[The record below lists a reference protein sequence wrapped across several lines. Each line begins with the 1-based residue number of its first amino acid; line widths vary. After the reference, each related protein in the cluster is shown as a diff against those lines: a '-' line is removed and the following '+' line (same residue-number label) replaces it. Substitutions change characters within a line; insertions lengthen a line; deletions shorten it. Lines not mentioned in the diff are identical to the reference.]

1 MNEKIIN
8 EIEIRKAIQVLKPDG
23 ELFEVRI
30 IGSSSKPM
38 SGYFKNA
45 DALIQAFGK
54 VDLRDTNI
62 YITINQIDNSLA
74 SRKQANHFI
83 KGATSTSDNDVNGYE
98 YLFID
103 LDPQRST
110 GISSS
115 REEYLEACQRAKNIA
130 QYLENLGFEKP
141 IKAVSGNGAHLLYRI
156 KLANNDKNKKLVER
170 CLKALALLFNDDV
183 VQVDTSNFNPSRV
196 CKLYGTLAQKGADT
210 EERPHRMSRIFEYP
224 DEVKV
229 TDIKYLEKL
238 SKEYPEEKKP
248 TPSRYNNYNTGT
260 FDVEEWMNRYNIR
273 YKEGTWRDGCKKYIL
288 EECPFDNNH
297 KAPDSM
303 ILVQSNGAIGFKC
316 LHNSCADKTWR
327 DVRLMFEPD
336 AYDKPSDD
344 DRIERGW
351 KEHNKSK
358 KVDEVLYEPI
368 RQETLDEPMFE
379 TIKMIFEKKE
389 EEEVYIKTCYNEIDR
404 KMRGLQKGCISVVS
418 GLRGSAKSTWLS
430 NVGLN
435 AVNNN
440 QTVIVY
446 SGELSDQNF
455 AKWYFLQAAGK
466 SKVVASKMFE
476 NAYYVP
482 ENIKEKISDWTGE
495 KLWLYNNKYGN
506 DFNMISKVLVEKIK
520 ERQADLVILDN
531 LMALNLEMYDR
542 DKYEA
547 QTKFV
552 QSLKNIANLCNV
564 HIIFVAHPRK
574 AMGFLRLDDISGS
587 GNITNYVDNAFI
599 VHRRN
604 EDFKRL
610 GKQMF
615 GWKDDHY
622 LMQANV
628 TNVVEICKDRNN
640 GNQDVFIPLYYEPET
655 KRLKNTPVENVIY
668 GWNTDA
674 DGFTQLDDDELRKI
688 PF

>member
-1 MNEKIIN
+1 MIQEKIIN
-8 EIEIRKAIQVLKPDG
+8 ELEIRKTIQILKPG
-23 ELFEVRI
+23 NQLFEVRV
-30 IGSSSKPM
+30 IGDRKPL

-45 DALIQAFGK
+45 DTLIQK
-54 VDLRDTNI
+54 LHSVDLRKTNVYMTLNQVNNGLFSRIQSEKFVSGGKATGDTE
-62 YITINQIDNSLA
+62 ID
-74 SRKQANHFI
+74 
-83 KGATSTSDNDVNGYE
+83 GYNF
-98 YLFID
+98 LFID
-103 LDPQRST
+103 LDPKRPT

-115 REEYLEACQRAKNIA
+115 KEEYLEACQRAKNIS

-141 IKAVSGNGAHLLYRI
+141 IKAVSGNGAHLLYKI
-156 KLANNDKNKKLVER
+156 QLANNDKNKKLVER
-170 CLKALALLFNDDV
+170 CLKALALLFDDDV

-248 TPSRYNNYNTGT
+248 TPSRYNNYNTGM

-288 EECPFDNNH
+288 EECPFDSNH

-336 AYDKPSDD
+336 AYDRSNDD

-351 KEHNKSK
+351 KEHNKNK

-368 RQETLDEPMFE
+368 QQETLDEPMFE

-531 LMALNLEMYDR
+531 LMALNLEMYDK

-674 DGFTQLDDDELRKI
+674 DGFTELDGDELEKI

>member
-1 MNEKIIN
+1 M
-8 EIEIRKAIQVLKPDG
+8 
-23 ELFEVRI
+23 
-30 IGSSSKPM
+30 
-38 SGYFKNA
+38 
-45 DALIQAFGK
+45 
-54 VDLRDTNI
+54 
-62 YITINQIDNSLA
+62 
-74 SRKQANHFI
+74 
-83 KGATSTSDNDVNGYE
+83 
-98 YLFID
+98 
-103 LDPQRST
+103 
-110 GISSS
+110 
-115 REEYLEACQRAKNIA
+115 
-130 QYLENLGFEKP
+130 
-141 IKAVSGNGAHLLYRI
+141 
-156 KLANNDKNKKLVER
+156 
-170 CLKALALLFNDDV
+170 
-183 VQVDTSNFNPSRV
+183 
-196 CKLYGTLAQKGADT
+196 
-210 EERPHRMSRIFEYP
+210 
-224 DEVKV
+224 
-229 TDIKYLEKL
+229 
-238 SKEYPEEKKP
+238 
-248 TPSRYNNYNTGT
+248 
-260 FDVEEWMNRYNIR
+260 
-273 YKEGTWRDGCKKYIL
+273 
-288 EECPFDNNH
+288 
-297 KAPDSM
+297 
-303 ILVQSNGAIGFKC
+303 
-316 LHNSCADKTWR
+316 
-327 DVRLMFEPD
+327 
-336 AYDKPSDD
+336 
-344 DRIERGW
+344 
-351 KEHNKSK
+351 
-358 KVDEVLYEPI
+358 
-368 RQETLDEPMFE
+368 
-379 TIKMIFEKKE
+379 
-389 EEEVYIKTCYNEIDR
+389 
-404 KMRGLQKGCISVVS
+404 
-418 GLRGSAKSTWLS
+418 
-430 NVGLN
+430 N

-482 ENIKEKISDWTGE
+482 KNIKEKISDWTGE

-531 LMALNLEMYDR
+531 LMALNLEMYDK

-674 DGFTQLDDDELRKI
+674 DGFTELDGDELEKI